1 VKLSFLAGVKL
12 PEEALREEL
21 LARLLLLVV
30 TAAALLLLARLLL
43 LVVTAAALLLLA
55 RLLLLVVTVP
65 ALLLPRLLLLPDTL
79 LLLEPLPNSPPP
91 LLDNSISPPSDFI
104 SELVNTNS

>member
-1 VKLSFLAGVKL
+1 VKLFFSTAVKL
-12 PEEALREEL
+12 VEEALREEL
-21 LARLLLLVV
+21 LARLLLLGV
-30 TAAALLLLARLLL
+30 AATLLLLARLLL
-43 LVVTAAALLLLA
+43 LVVTAAALLLFA
-55 RLLLLVVTVP
+55 RLLLLGVTVP

-91 LLDNSISPPSDFI
+91 LLDNSFIPPSLFI